1 MAKEN
6 PKCASTME
14 SEKGACKRRY
24 CFRTFTNVLSFAFSA
39 VSIAFC
45 IFLSIQTAEI
55 KSRVLDLETGDGE
68 RLFSRPPGFSMDEFN
83 SLIQQRVD
91 ELLSQ
96 VSVTCLI
103 LEMRVTLDRLDV
115 IKFHMST
122 LLTNRYPKKGKITVP
137 K

>member
-1 MAKEN
+1 MRDMAKEN

-24 CFRTFTNVLSFAFSA
+24 CFRTFTNVLSFVFSA

-45 IFLSIQTAEI
+45 IFLSVQTAEI

-68 RLFSRPPGFSMDEFN
+68 QLFSRPPGFSMDEFN

-96 VSVTCLI
+96 V
-103 LEMRVTLDRLDV
+103 RA
-115 IKFHMST
+115 
-122 LLTNRYPKKGKITVP
+122 LLGFNSRDESYLGQA
-137 K
+137 